1 MNAPDTHNSP
11 AADSPSPTRQR
22 GWLGALG
29 RLAAGLLLVG
39 AAITGAGWWAM
50 CTEAGSTWL
59 LTRAST
65 LVPMV
70 EVSEPRGALLGDF
83 SARQVRVKLSDDGSR
98 VVIDALSWRGLRV
111 RPGDAAG
118 LWVHLGFAEL
128 RATRVDVLLEPSKTP
143 AKSKPPVDIGLPL
156 QIDVDAL
163 QIDALHLPSLG
174 DEPLRELQARLQLGA
189 AGGAQHRVE
198 GLQVVWQ
205 QLQARVSVR
214 IDTHGAMALQA
225 QMDLLQTPGPEQADT
240 TAVAAASTAPSADA
254 AQPID
259 LTGWQASL
267 KLDGP
272 LAAPELRAELRET
285 ASDTR
290 AASSLDAQ
298 AQLRPFADWP
308 LAGLHLSARAL
319 DVSRLH
325 RQAPVTSLNLEA
337 TLQGNALDQPITAS
351 IDLSNGTAGRWS
363 EGRVPLRSLKA
374 SMLSRSEDRS
384 TLELQHFTAE
394 LGSQDQPAG
403 VVQGQGVW
411 NALRSSLDLTLA
423 AVQPAKLDE
432 RAPSMRIDGP
442 LSLVLHKPLAPP
454 AEAGSTAPNATATD
468 AAATPP
474 MQIDIKLDL
483 RGELLSASTPAKAQA
498 QPRAA
503 PQTLQMRL
511 DASVSALNIELR
523 EARAQTRGASARL
536 SGTAQRSSPA
546 DPWQAK
552 GQGELV
558 DFNPLP
564 WWPGPEASP
573 WRRGPHRLNADM
585 AFDVQLPEDVAAHP
599 GSVRGHAQLTV
610 KRSVLANTPIEAS
623 VTIKSA
629 NDNRADVRV
638 DVNLAGNRVLGDG
651 RLATDSGAAAGR
663 NDRWDLSLDAPV
675 LEAVSPLWRLLQPAA
690 EQGSA
695 AAALSGAVHASAR
708 VDGRWPAMTLQGEA
722 KAKEL
727 RVDSM
732 TLQQAQARWRVGTAE
747 SAEVNIEANVT
758 HLKQLPPAVQPA
770 APKALASAAAAAPPA
785 PAPSIEAATL
795 RITGTMAEHRIELR
809 AGSKV
814 QPPAWTETLQ
824 PNIAAQ
830 PGSALHLSARGG
842 LFTHQGQPLAGWR
855 GSVQRLELGGAGAA
869 NAAGS
874 DLPVWLALQ
883 DIDVQARW
891 AGGPA
896 ALTVQPGQ
904 ASLLGATVR
913 WSQLSWLD
921 GSAGPGGKP
930 AQIDVQMTF
939 DPMPVAPVLNRL
951 QPKFGWGGDLAMGGH
966 INVRSDGQL
975 VADIVLERS
984 EGDLTVSDEVSS
996 QALGLEYLRLAVSAQ
1011 DGVWTFSP
1019 YVNGRTLGVVAGAV
1033 VVRTDAK
1040 ALWPQPEAG
1049 IEGAMELAVANLGAW
1064 GAWVPTGWRLSGQL
1078 KASALFAGLFGT
1090 PAVNGRVTGQGLG
1103 VRNFVEGINISGG
1116 EVAVSLSGE
1125 RAVIETFTARAG
1137 AGTLAI
1143 AGGAQFGERPAA
1155 QLQITADHFT
1165 LLGRVD
1171 RRIVTSGEAA
1181 LNFAGDGSS
1190 IKGNFTI
1197 DEGLIDFTHSD
1208 APALSDDVVVVRTVA
1223 KKLKSS
1229 QPEPDPNATDTDAPR
1244 APSKVMALDV
1254 ALDLGKK
1261 LQLRGRGL
1269 STRLNGQL
1277 AITAPGGR
1285 LAVNGEVKLVRGKF
1299 SAYGQQLNIDPGS
1312 ITFVGPPENPRLS
1325 IEAVRPN
1332 TDVRVGVRVSGT
1344 AMNPRVRLFSEP
1356 ELPEVDK
1363 LSWLV
1368 MGRASDG
1375 LGRGDTALLQA
1386 AAMALISGQGDSQA
1400 TQFVKAVGLDQLNV
1414 SQSTGEVQD
1423 TVFSLGKNLSR
1434 HWYVGYERGLNATGG
1449 NWQLIYRVARSFNL
1463 RAQSGEDNSVDA
1475 IWSWRWN

>member
-1 MNAPDTHNSP
+1 MNTPDT
-11 AADSPSPTRQR
+11 ARQR
-22 GWLGALG
+22 GWPGALG
-29 RLAAGLLLVG
+29 RLAGGLLLVG
-39 AAITGAGWWAM
+39 AAIAGAGWWAL

-98 VVIDALSWRGLRV
+98 VVIDALSWRGLKV

-128 RATRVDVLLEPSKTP
+128 RASRVDVQLEPSKTP
-143 AKSKPPVDIGLPL
+143 TQSTPPVDLGLPL

-163 QIDALHLPSLG
+163 QLDALHVPGLG
-174 DEPLRELQARLQLGA
+174 DEPLRELRARLQLGA

-205 QLQARVSVR
+205 QLQARVSGR

-225 QMDLLQTPGPEQADT
+225 QLDLLQTPAPVQGDT
-240 TAVAAASTAPSADA
+240 AAAAAASTPPSADA
-254 AQPID
+254 AQSID

-267 KLDGP
+267 TLDGP

-285 ASDTR
+285 ATDTR

-308 LAGLHLSARAL
+308 LAGLQLNAREL
-319 DVSRLH
+319 DLSRLH
-325 RQAPVTSLNLEA
+325 HQAPVTSLNLEA
-337 TLQGNALDQPITAS
+337 TLQGDALDQPITAS
-351 IDLSNGTAGRWS
+351 IDLSNGAAGRWS
-363 EGRVPLRSLKA
+363 EGRVPLRSLQA
-374 SMLSRSEDRS
+374 TLLSRSDDRS
-384 TLELQHFTAE
+384 TLELQQFKAE
-394 LGSQDQPAG
+394 LGDGDQAAG

-411 NALRSSLDLTLA
+411 NALRASLDLTLA
-423 AVQPAKLDE
+423 GVQSAKIDE
-432 RAPSMRIDGP
+432 RAPPLRIDGP
-442 LSLVLHKPLAPP
+442 LSLVLHKPMAPQ
-454 AEAGSTAPNATATD
+454 AEAGSTTPNATATD
-468 AAATPP
+468 AAASPS
-474 MQIDIKLDL
+474 MQVDIKLDL
-483 RGELLSASTPAKAQA
+483 RGELLSASTPTKAKAK
-498 QPRAA
+498 PRAV
-503 PQTLQMRL
+503 PQALQLQL
-511 DASVSALNIELR
+511 DASVSALSIELR
-523 EARAQTRGASARL
+523 EARAQTQGASARL
-536 SGTAQRSSPA
+536 SGTAQRSSQA

-552 GQGELV
+552 GQGELI
-558 DFNPLP
+558 DFDPLP

-585 AFDVQLPEDVAAHP
+585 AFDVQLPEDVAAQP
-599 GSVRGHAQLTV
+599 GAVRGHAQLTV

-623 VTIKSA
+623 VALKSS
-629 NDNRADVRV
+629 DDHRVDVRV
-638 DVNLAGNRVLGDG
+638 DLNLAGNRVLGEG
-651 RLATDSGAAAGR
+651 RLATDTGAAAGR

-722 KAKEL
+722 KANDL
-727 RVDSM
+727 RMDSI
-732 TLQQAQARWRVGTAE
+732 TLQQAQARWQVGTTE
-747 SAEVNIEANVT
+747 SSEIDIEASVS
-758 HLKQLPPAVQPA
+758 HLKQLPPAEQA
-770 APKALASAAAAAPPA
+770 ATPKRKTSAAAAAPPA
-785 PAPSIEAATL
+785 PSPSIEAATL

-824 PNIAAQ
+824 PDIAAQ
-830 PGSALHLSARGG
+830 PGTTLHLLSRGG

-855 GSVQRLELGGAGAA
+855 GSVQRLEVSGAGATDRSA
-869 NAAGS
+869 EGG
-874 DLPVWLALQ
+874 LPTWLALQ

-904 ASLLGATVR
+904 ARLLGATVR

-930 AQIDVQMTF
+930 PQIDVQMTI

-951 QPKFGWGGDLAMGGH
+951 QPKFGWGGDLAMSGH
-966 INVRSDGQL
+966 INVHSEGQL
-975 VADIVLERS
+975 VADIVVERS
-984 EGDLTVSDEVSS
+984 GGDLTVSDEVSS
-996 QALGLEYLRLAVSAQ
+996 QALGLEYLRLAVSAK

-1033 VVRTDAK
+1033 VVRTDAE
-1040 ALWPQPEAG
+1040 ALWPLPEAG
-1049 IEGAMELAVANLGAW
+1049 IEGAMELDVANLGAW

-1078 KASALFAGLFGT
+1078 KASALFAGQFGT
-1090 PAVNGRVTGQGLG
+1090 PAVNGRVSGQGLG
-1103 VRNFVEGINISGG
+1103 VRNFVEGVNISGG
-1116 EVAVSLSGE
+1116 EVAVSLNGE

-1137 AGTLAI
+1137 TGTLAI
-1143 AGGAQFGERPAA
+1143 EGGAQFGERPAA
-1155 QLQITADHFT
+1155 QLQLKADHFT

-1208 APALSDDVVVVRTVA
+1208 APTLSDDVVVVRTAA
-1223 KKLKSS
+1223 KKTKV
-1229 QPEPDPNATDTDAPR
+1229 PKPAADPDATDTDAPS
-1244 APSKVMALDV
+1244 APAKAMTLDV

-1269 STRLNGQL
+1269 STRLNGLL

-1299 SAYGQQLNIDPGS
+1299 SAYGQQLDIDPGS
-1312 ITFVGPPENPRLS
+1312 INFVGPPENPRLS

-1386 AAMALISGQGDSQA
+1386 AAMALISGKGDGQA
-1400 TQFVKAVGLDQLNV
+1400 MQLVKAVGLDNLNV

-1423 TVFSLGKNLSR
+1423 TVLSLGKNLSR

>member
-1 MNAPDTHNSP
+1 MNTPDT
-11 AADSPSPTRQR
+11 AGRR
-22 GWLGALG
+22 GWPGALG
-29 RLAAGLLLVG
+29 QLAGGLLLAV
-39 AAITGAGWWAM
+39 AAIAGAGWWTLS
-50 CTEAGSTWL
+50 TEAGSTWL

-98 VVIDALSWRGLRV
+98 VVIDELSWRGLKL

-128 RATRVDVLLEPSKTP
+128 RASRVDVLIEPSKTP
-143 AKSKPPVDIGLPL
+143 TASAPPVDLGLPL

-163 QIDALHLPSLG
+163 QLDALHVPGLG
-174 DEPLRELQARLQLGA
+174 DEPLREVRARLQLGA

-198 GLQVVWQ
+198 GLQVAWQ
-205 QLQARVSVR
+205 QLQARVSGR

-225 QMDLLQTPGPEQADT
+225 QVDLLQAPGAAQADT

-272 LAAPELRAELRET
+272 LGAPELRAELREA
-285 ASDTR
+285 ASETR

-308 LAGLHLSARAL
+308 LAGLHLKAREL
-319 DVSRLH
+319 DLSRLL
-325 RQAPVTSLNLEA
+325 RQAPVTSLTLEA
-337 TLQGNALDQPITAS
+337 TLQGDALDQPITAS
-351 IDLSNGTAGRWS
+351 IDLSNGAAGRWS
-363 EGRVPLRSLKA
+363 EGRVPLRSLQA
-374 SMLSRSEDRS
+374 TLLSRSDDRS
-384 TLELQHFTAE
+384 TLELQQFKAE
-394 LGSQDQPAG
+394 LGDGEQPAG

-411 NALRSSLDLTLA
+411 NALRASLDLTLA

-432 RAPSMRIDGP
+432 RAPSVRIDGP
-442 LSLVLHKPLAPP
+442 LSMVLHHPLAPP
-454 AEAGSTAPNATATD
+454 AEAGSTAQNAAAPD
-468 AAATPP
+468 AAASPP
-474 MQIDIKLDL
+474 MQVDIKLDL
-483 RGELLSASTPAKAQA
+483 RGELLSASTPAKAKPHATPQA
-498 QPRAA
+498 
-503 PQTLQMRL
+503 LQLQL
-511 DASVSALNIELR
+511 DASVSALSIELR
-523 EARAQTRGASARL
+523 EAKAQSQGASASL
-536 SGTAQRSSPA
+536 SGTAQRSSQA

-552 GQGELV
+552 GQGELI
-558 DFNPLP
+558 DFDPLP
-564 WWPGPEASP
+564 WWPGPEASS

-585 AFDVQLPEDVAAHP
+585 AFDVQLPDDVAAHP
-599 GSVRGHAQLTV
+599 GAVRGHAQLTV

-623 VTIKSA
+623 VTLKSA
-629 NDNRADVRV
+629 DDNRV
-638 DVNLAGNRVLGDG
+638 DVRADMNLAGNRVLGEG
-651 RLATDSGAAAGR
+651 RLATDTGPAAGR
-663 NDRWDLSLDAPV
+663 DDRWDLSLDAPV
-675 LEAVSPLWRLLQPAA
+675 LEAISPLWRLLQPAA

-695 AAALSGAVHASAR
+695 ATTLSGALHGSAR

-722 KAKEL
+722 KANEL
-727 RVDSM
+727 RMDSI
-732 TLQQAQARWRVGTAE
+732 TLQQAQARWRVGTTE
-747 SAEVNIEANVT
+747 SSEIDIEASVS
-758 HLKQLPPAVQPA
+758 HLKQLPPAVQPP
-770 APKALASAAAAAPPA
+770 APKAKASAAAAAPPA
-785 PAPSIEAATL
+785 PSPSIEAATL
-795 RITGTMAEHRIELR
+795 RITGTAAEHRIELR

-824 PNIAAQ
+824 PDIAAQ
-830 PGSALHLSARGG
+830 PGTTLHLLSRGG
-842 LFTHQGQPLAGWR
+842 LFAHQGQPLAGWR
-855 GSVQRLELGGAGAA
+855 GSVQRLELGSAGTADRSA
-869 NAAGS
+869 EDG
-874 DLPVWLALQ
+874 LPTWLGLQ
-883 DIDVQARW
+883 DIGVQARW

-904 ASLLGATVR
+904 ARLLGATVR
-913 WSQLSWLD
+913 WSQLSWVN

-951 QPKFGWGGDLAMGGH
+951 QPKFGWGGDLAMSGH
-966 INVRSDGQL
+966 INVHSEGQL
-975 VADIVLERS
+975 VADIVVERS
-984 EGDLTVSDEVSS
+984 GGDLTVSDEVSS
-996 QALGLEYLRLAVSAQ
+996 QALGLEYLRLAASAQ

-1033 VVRTDAK
+1033 VVRTDAE

-1049 IEGAMELAVANLGAW
+1049 IEGAMELDVANLGAW

-1078 KASALFAGLFGT
+1078 KASALFAGQFGT
-1090 PAVNGRVTGQGLG
+1090 PAVNGRVSGQGLG
-1103 VRNFVEGINISGG
+1103 VRNFVEGVNVSGG
-1116 EVAVSLSGE
+1116 EVAISLNGE

-1137 AGTLAI
+1137 TGTLAI

-1155 QLQITADHFT
+1155 QLQIKADHFT

-1190 IKGNFTI
+1190 LKGNFTI

-1208 APALSDDVVVVRTVA
+1208 APTLSDDVVVVRTVVKKVKAA
-1223 KKLKSS
+1223 K
-1229 QPEPDPNATDTDAPR
+1229 PAADPDAADADAPGTPTK
-1244 APSKVMALDV
+1244 AMALDV

-1269 STRLNGQL
+1269 STRLNGLL
-1277 AITAPGGR
+1277 AITAPAGR

-1299 SAYGQQLNIDPGS
+1299 SAYGQQLDIDPGS

-1375 LGRGDTALLQA
+1375 LGRSDTALLQA
-1386 AAMALISGQGDSQA
+1386 AAMALISGRGDGQA
-1400 TQFVKAVGLDQLNV
+1400 MQLVKAVGLDQLNV

>member
-1 MNAPDTHNSP
+1 MNTPDT
-11 AADSPSPTRQR
+11 ARQR
-22 GWLGALG
+22 GWTGALG
-29 RLAAGLLLVG
+29 RLVGGLLLVG
-39 AAITGAGWWAM
+39 AAIAGAGWWTL
-50 CTEAGSTWL
+50 CTEAGSIWL

-70 EVSEPRGALLGDF
+70 EVREPHGALLGDF
-83 SARQVRVKLSDDGSR
+83 SARQLLIKLSDDGSR
-98 VVIDALSWRGLRV
+98 VVIDALSWRGLKV

-128 RATRVDVLLEPSKTP
+128 RASRVDVLLEPSKTP
-143 AKSKPPVDIGLPL
+143 TESKPPVDIGLPL
-156 QIDVDAL
+156 QLDVDAL
-163 QIDALHLPSLG
+163 QLDELHVPGLG
-174 DEPLRELQARLQLGA
+174 DEPLREVRARLQLGA
-189 AGGAQHRVE
+189 ADGAQHRVE

-205 QLQARVSVR
+205 QLQARATGH
-214 IDTHGAMALQA
+214 IDTRGAMALQA
-225 QMDLLQTPGPEQADT
+225 QIDLTQTPGPTQADT
-240 TAVAAASTAPSADA
+240 PETAAASTPASADA
-254 AQPID
+254 AQSID

-272 LAAPELRAELRET
+272 LATPELRAELRET
-285 ASDTR
+285 ATDTR

-298 AQLRPFADWP
+298 AQLRTFADWP
-308 LAGLHLSARAL
+308 LAGLHLSAREL
-319 DVSRLH
+319 DLSRLH

-337 TLQGNALDQPITAS
+337 TLQGDALDQPITAS
-351 IDLSNGTAGRWS
+351 IDLSNGAAGRWS

-374 SMLSRSEDRS
+374 TLLSRSDDRS
-384 TLELQHFTAE
+384 TLELQHFKAE
-394 LGSQDQPAG
+394 LGDRDQPAG
-403 VVQGQGVW
+403 VIEGQGVW
-411 NALRSSLDLTLA
+411 SALRASLDLMLA
-423 AVQPAKLDE
+423 GVHPAQIDE
-432 RAPSMRIDGP
+432 RAPSLRIDGP

-454 AEAGSTAPNATATD
+454 AQAGSDPQNAAPAD
-468 AAATPP
+468 AAASPP
-474 MQIDIKLDL
+474 MQVDVKLNL
-483 RGELLSASTPAKAQA
+483 RGELLSTSTKAKT
-498 QPRAA
+498 QPRAT
-503 PQTLQMRL
+503 PQALQLQL

-523 EARAQTRGASARL
+523 EARAQSQGASASL
-536 SGTAQRSSPA
+536 SGTAQRSSQA

-558 DFNPLP
+558 DFDPLP

-585 AFDVQLPEDVAAHP
+585 AFDVQLPVDMADHP
-599 GSVRGHAQLTV
+599 DAVRGHAQLNV
-610 KRSVLANTPIEAS
+610 KRSVLANTPVEAS
-623 VTIKSA
+623 VTLQSTEDK
-629 NDNRADVRV
+629 RVDVRA
-638 DVNLAGNRVLGDG
+638 DVNLAGNRMRGEG
-651 RLATDSGAAAGR
+651 RLATDTQAPGGH
-663 NDRWDLSLDAPV
+663 DDHWELSLDAPV

-690 EQGSA
+690 EHGSA
-695 AAALSGAVHASAR
+695 AAALSGAVHANAR
-708 VDGRWPAMTLQGEA
+708 VDGRWPEMTLKGEA
-722 KAKEL
+722 QARDL

-732 TLQQAQARWRVGTAE
+732 TLQQAQARWRVGTTEAAE
-747 SAEVNIEANVT
+747 IDIEASVA
-758 HLKQLPPAVQPA
+758 HLTQLPAA
-770 APKALASAAAAAPPA
+770 APATSPKGKAARAAAAQSAE

-795 RITGTMAEHRIELR
+795 RVTGTMAEHRIELR

-824 PNIAAQ
+824 PDIAAQ
-830 PGSALHLSARGG
+830 PGTTLHLLTRGG

-855 GSVQRLELGGAGAA
+855 GSVQRLEMGGAGAA
-869 NAAGS
+869 SSTTAAGG
-874 DLPVWLALQ
+874 LPAWLVLQ
-883 DIDVQARW
+883 DIDVQAQW

-904 ASLLGATVR
+904 AMLLGATVR

-921 GSAGPGGKP
+921 GSTGPGGKP
-930 AQIDVQMTF
+930 PRIDVQMTI
-939 DPMPVAPVLNRL
+939 DPMPIAPVLHRL
-951 QPKFGWGGDLAMGGH
+951 QPKFGWGGDLTMGGH
-966 INVRSDGQL
+966 VDVHSDGHL
-975 VADIVLERS
+975 MADIVLERGG
-984 EGDLTVSDEVSS
+984 GDLTVSDEVSS
-996 QALGLEYLRLAVSAQ
+996 QALGLSYLRLAVNAK

-1019 YVNGRTLGVVAGAV
+1019 YVNGSALGVVAGAV
-1033 VVRTDAK
+1033 VVRTDAE
-1040 ALWPQPEAG
+1040 ALWPPSEAG
-1049 IEGAMELAVANLGAW
+1049 IEGAMELDVANLGAW
-1064 GAWVPTGWRLSGQL
+1064 GAWVPTGWRLGGQL
-1078 KASALFAGLFGT
+1078 KASALFAGQFGA
-1090 PAVNGRVTGQGLG
+1090 PAVNGRVSGQGLG
-1103 VRNFVEGINISGG
+1103 VRNFVEGINVSGG
-1116 EVAVSLSGE
+1116 EVAISLSGE

-1137 AGTLAI
+1137 TGTLAI

-1155 QLQITADHFT
+1155 QLQIKADHFT
-1165 LLGRVD
+1165 VLGRVD
-1171 RRIVTSGEAA
+1171 RRIVASGEAA
-1181 LNFAGDGSS
+1181 LKFTGDGSS

-1208 APALSDDVVVVRTVA
+1208 APALSDDVVVVGPQA
-1223 KKLKSS
+1223 KKIKTT
-1229 QPEPDPNATDTDAPR
+1229 QPEPDPGATDKN
-1244 APSKVMALDV
+1244 APSAAAKAMALDV

-1269 STRLNGQL
+1269 TTRLNGLL

-1285 LAVNGEVKLVRGKF
+1285 LAVNGEVKLARGKF
-1299 SAYGQQLNIDPGS
+1299 SAYGQQLDIDPGS

-1400 TQFVKAVGLDQLNV
+1400 MQVVKAVGLDELNV